1 MKFYG
6 TWFQAMLTIS
16 KTLIPYNLNI
26 QNKVLRIHLPGNIFY
41 RWHWK
46 EALDVL
52 IWYRTRIAP
61 GENSL
66 LSNHVT
72 AYQKQGHWE
81 KYLHVE
87 EV

>member
-1 MKFYG
+1 
-6 TWFQAMLTIS
+6 MLTIS

-52 IWYRTRIAP
+52 I
-61 GENSL
+61 
-66 LSNHVT
+66 
-72 AYQKQGHWE
+72 
-81 KYLHVE
+81 
-87 EV
+87 